1 MIKVATLSV
10 MFSLLFSTAA
20 MAADHISQKSIK
32 DINITE
38 TGKIFIETN
47 HNKYE
52 GEFIQ
57 HCPVKKYIDLTVYA
71 GQDNLGLYAHGMVKS
86 GSKITF
92 INQKSRQLR
101 KRSMGS
107 CKINTLKVVG

>member
-20 MAADHISQKSIK
+20 MAADHISQKSIQ

-38 TGKIFIETN
+38 TGKIFFHTKTN
-47 HNKYE
+47 VYE

-57 HCPVKKYIDLTVYA
+57 HCPVKKYIDRTINSEY
-71 GQDNLGLYAHGMVKS
+71 DNLGLYAHGTRIKEGTRIS
-86 GSKITF
+86 FLDAGTRNK
-92 INQKSRQLR
+92 
-101 KRSMGS
+101 SMGS
-107 CKINTLKVVG
+107 CKIESLVALG